1 MFYSRALF
9 FISILFLTSC
19 HREGQ
24 VFVELDS
31 SESGIDFFNAVQDS
45 EKVNILDYL
54 YFYNGGGVAAG
65 DINNEV
71 WRICF
76 LFQTLAQTNSIKTK
90 EIYNSKMLVNKR
102 RLKAFQLGTLESQW
116 SILTM
121 TDGWIFMFVR
131 LSVSMGSWDKMS
143 CISIKRMALL
153 KNKPPGMV

>member
-1 MFYSRALF
+1 MFYNRVLF
-9 FISILFLTSC
+9 FISILLLTSC

-24 VFVELDS
+24 VFVEVDP
-31 SESGIDFFNAVQDS
+31 SESGIDFFNAVQDN

-65 DINNEV
+65 DINDGLED
-71 WRICF
+71 
-76 LFQTLAQTNSIKTK
+76 LFVSNLGPNKLYQNKGNL
-90 EIYNSKMLVNKR
+90 NSKMLVNKR

-143 CISIKRMALL
+143 CISIK
-153 KNKPPGMV
+153 GWHF